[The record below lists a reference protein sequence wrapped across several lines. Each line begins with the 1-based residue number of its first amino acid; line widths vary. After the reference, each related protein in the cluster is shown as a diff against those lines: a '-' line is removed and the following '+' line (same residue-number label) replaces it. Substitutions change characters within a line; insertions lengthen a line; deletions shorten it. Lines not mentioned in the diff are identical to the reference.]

1 MFKYFINESIK
12 KLTQMIFGLEIFD
25 FPVLNSLRKLA
36 YKSVFKTGNNL
47 TIEKNV
53 KIYRVHQMVKGN
65 IRIGSRVLLGKNVE
79 IDSSGEVVIEDDVWF
94 SEGSQVHSHYHV
106 LDEDRIK
113 RVKDKIVPVSI
124 TFKEGCWI
132 GARAIILPSAGVI
145 GKHAV
150 VGAGSVVTKPVEDY
164 TVVAG
169 NPAKVIK
176 RLDYKEKRS

>member
-1 MFKYFINESIK
+1 MLKYFIDESIK
-12 KLTQMIFGLEIFD
+12 KLVQMIFGLEIFD
-25 FPVLNSLRKLA
+25 FPILNSLRKLA
-36 YKSVFKTGNNL
+36 YKAVFKMGNKL
-47 TIEKNV
+47 IIEKNV
-53 KIYRVHQMVKGN
+53 KIYRVHQMKEGN
-65 IRIGSRVLLGKNVE
+65 IKIGSGVLLGKNVE
-79 IDSSGEVVIEDDVWF
+79 IDSSGQVEIEDDVWF

-106 LDEDRIK
+106 LDEDRTK
-113 RVKDKIVPVSI
+113 RVKDKIIPVSL

-132 GARAIILPSAGVI
+132 GARAIILPSVGVI

-176 RLDYKEKRS
+176 RLDYKEKRN